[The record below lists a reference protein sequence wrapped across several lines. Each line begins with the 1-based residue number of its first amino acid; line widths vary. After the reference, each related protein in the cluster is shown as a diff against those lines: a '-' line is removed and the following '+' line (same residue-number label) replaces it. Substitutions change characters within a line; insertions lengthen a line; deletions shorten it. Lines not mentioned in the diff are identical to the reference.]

1 MLGSSPSMTIGGRGE
16 GLLQQPQAPEARVAG
31 AADDEVVVDGDA
43 ELLGGAAQFLGHGDV
58 GGRGLGVAA
67 RMVVDEDEGGGAQL
81 EGALHH
87 LAGVDRGVVDG
98 ALLLHLVG
106 DQAVALVEE
115 QQAERLDLLSSE
127 EHTSELKSL
136 LRISYDVL

>member
-87 LAGVDRGVVDG
+87 LAGVDRGVVD
-98 ALLLHLVG
+98 
-106 DQAVALVEE
+106 
-115 QQAERLDLLSSE
+115 RSE
-127 EHTSELKSL
+127 EHTSELQSL
-136 LRISYDVL
+136 MRISYAVFCLKKKK

>member
-67 RMVVDEDEGGGAQL
+67 RMGVDEDEGGGAPL
-81 EGALHH
+81 EIGRASSGESGCMYVSVL
-87 LAGVDRGVVDG
+87 GVGG
-98 ALLLHLVG
+98 
-106 DQAVALVEE
+106 
-115 QQAERLDLLSSE
+115 
-127 EHTSELKSL
+127 
-136 LRISYDVL
+136 